1 MSAIRKIPTEGNRSP
16 DTRVLIESERC
27 KGCGICAAFCP
38 VGMLAVGD
46 TMNSHGYPVV
56 RLIEGKVCRG
66 CGRCYVMCPDL
77 VLTLRCG
84 EGGP

>member
-1 MSAIRKIPTEGNRSP
+1 MSAVRKIPTEGNRSRS
-16 DTRVLIESERC
+16 TQVVIEPERC

-46 TMNSHGYPVV
+46 TLNSQGYPVV
-56 RLIEGKVCRG
+56 RLTEGKACRG

-77 VLTLRCG
+77 VFTLYPG
-84 EGGP
+84 EDEP